1 MHWLFVIALIVAGL
15 FVIGI
20 VLRALLTMEMGR
32 EVHRVLHLS
41 EDELRAELAKD
52 GETIEA
58 AKARVEE
65 VFKRQQAFAVIRHLQ
80 DRLSSLR
87 A

>member
-1 MHWLFVIALIVAGL
+1 MMGLFVAGL

-20 VLRALLTMEMGR
+20 LLKVLLTMEMDR
-32 EVHRVLHLS
+32 EMQRVLHLS

-58 AKARVEE
+58 AKARVKE
-65 VFKRQQAFAVIRHLQ
+65 VFERRQALAVIRHLQ
-80 DRLSSLR
+80 DRLLSLR

>member
-1 MHWLFVIALIVAGL
+1 VIGLLVAGL
-15 FVIGI
+15 FVVGI
-20 VLRALLTMEMGR
+20 VLKALLAMEIGR
-32 EVHRVLHLS
+32 ETHRVLHLP

-58 AKARVEE
+58 ARARIKE
-65 VFKRQQAFAVIRHLQ
+65 VFERQQVLAVIRRLQ
-80 DRLSSLR
+80 DRLLSLR